1 MKQPRRISR
10 QLEELTS
17 LFDDIEIDINRSDIA
32 ADIITRHRRINE
44 AKETAKSLSVDTTA
58 VTPGRHI
65 KFISFGSGSSG
76 NCAYIGT
83 KDGGVLI
90 DAGVDNNYVTDQ
102 LLRNGI
108 DIDNVKGIILTHDHS
123 DHVKYAD
130 SLLRRR
136 SSTLLYCTPKTLNGL
151 LRRHNI
157 SRRIKDYHRA
167 IYKEFPF
174 EVAGMTITPFE
185 TSHDG
190 SDNVGFS
197 ISTDGIT
204 FVVTTDTGHITERAD
219 HYMRRANY
227 LMIESD
233 YDLDMLRRGRYPE
246 YLKARIISDTGHLDN
261 MVTARYLAEIR
272 TPILR
277 EVYLCHLSQ
286 DNNSPELALA
296 TVKDRLAERNVNVI
310 TDDASPTGDALRL
323 SVLPRFKSSPLFILR
338 PLDE

>member
-10 QLEELTS
+10 QLEELPS
-17 LFDDIEIDINRSDIA
+17 LFDDIDINRSDIA
-32 ADIITRHRRINE
+32 ADIITRHRHLAE
-44 AKETAKSLSVDTTA
+44 AREAACAMTVSPAAAD
-58 VTPGRHI
+58 PGRQL

-83 KDGGVLI
+83 RQGGVLI
-90 DAGVDNNYVTDQ
+90 DAGVDNNYVTDE

-108 DIDNVKGIILTHDHS
+108 DIDCVKGIILTHDHS
-123 DHVKYAD
+123 DHVKYAY

-157 SRRIKDYHRA
+157 SRRIKDYHHA
-167 IYKEFPF
+167 IYKELPF
-174 EVAGMTITPFE
+174 EVAGMTITAFE

-190 SDNVGFS
+190 SDNVGFA
-197 ISTDGIT
+197 ITAEGLT
-204 FVVTTDTGHITERAD
+204 FVVTTDTGYITERAD
-219 HYMRRANY
+219 YYMRRANY

-233 YDLDMLRRGRYPE
+233 YDLEMLRRGRYPE

-261 MVTARYLAEIR
+261 MVTARYLADIW
-272 TPILR
+272 TPTLR

-286 DNNSPELALA
+286 DNNAPEIALA
-296 TVKDRLAERNVNVI
+296 AVSERLRERNVSVV
-310 TDDASPTGDALRL
+310 TDDAAPTDNSLRL
-323 SVLPRFKSSPLFILR
+323 WALPRFKSSRLYILR
-338 PLDE
+338 PVE

>member
-10 QLEELTS
+10 QLEELPS
-17 LFDDIEIDINRSDIA
+17 LFDDIGIDITRSDIA
-32 ADIITRHRRINE
+32 ADIITRHRHATE
-44 AKETAKSLSVDTTA
+44 AKETARSLSVDTA
-58 VTPGRHI
+58 AASPGRHV

-83 KDGGVLI
+83 RAGGILI
-90 DAGVDNNYVTDQ
+90 DS
-102 LLRNGI
+102 I
-108 DIDNVKGIILTHDHS
+108 KGIILTHDHS
-123 DHVKYAD
+123 DHVKYAY

-136 SSTLLYCTPKTLNGL
+136 TSTLLYCTPKTLNGL

-157 SRRIKDYHRA
+157 SRRIKDYHHA

-174 EVAGMTITPFE
+174 EVAGMTVTPFE

-197 ISTDGIT
+197 ISAEGLT
-204 FVVTTDTGHITERAD
+204 FVVTTDTGYITERAD
-219 HYMRRANY
+219 YYMRRANY

-261 MVTARYLAEIR
+261 MVTARYLADIW
-272 TPILR
+272 TPVLR

-286 DNNSPELALA
+286 DNNAPEIALA
-296 TVKDRLAERNVNVI
+296 AVRERLAERNISVV
-310 TDDASPTGDALRL
+310 TDVSVVSGETLRL
-323 SVLPRFKSSPLFILR
+323 SALPRFKSSPLYILR
-338 PLDE
+338 PVEE